1 MELVIVSGR
10 SGSGKSTAL
19 HQLEDL
25 GYYCVDNL
33 PAALLPTL
41 TLQLTGNQYKEFKG
55 VAVCID
61 ARNSEDDLKEI
72 HNVLRELPKTI
83 RNQVIYLDA
92 HNDILIK
99 RFSETR
105 RRHPLSTDKRS
116 LAEAIRHEGKL
127 LEALASEADLVIDT
141 SRLTLYDLRAAVS
154 ARLGDDKREGLSLLI
169 ESFGFKHGVPSDADL
184 VFDAR
189 LLPNPHW
196 VGGLKT
202 QTGLDADVIEFLSR
216 QADAQPFVA
225 DIVGFLQ
232 RWLSVYE
239 NSQRTYM
246 TVAIGCTGGQHRS
259 VFVAEAVYKIIATQH
274 SRTQIRHRELSVM
287 ETR

>member
-1 MELVIVSGR
+1 MELIIVSGR

-33 PAALLPTL
+33 PAALVPTL
-41 TLQLTGNQYKEFKG
+41 TLQLKGNQYKGFKG

-61 ARNSEDDLKEI
+61 ARNSEDDLREI
-72 HNVLRELPKTI
+72 HNVLQGLPKTI
-83 RNQVIYLDA
+83 RSQVIYLDA
-92 HNDILIK
+92 SNDMLIK

-105 RRHPLSTDKRS
+105 RRHPLSTDHRS
-116 LAEAIRHEGKL
+116 LAEAIAHEGKL
-127 LEALASEADLVIDT
+127 LEALAANADLVIDT

-154 ARLGDDKREGLSLLI
+154 ARLGDNTREGLSLLI

-196 VGGLKT
+196 VGGLKV
-202 QTGLDADVIEFLSR
+202 QTGRDADVIDFLNR
-216 QADAQPFVA
+216 QADSKPFIE
-225 DIVGFLQ
+225 DIVGFLR
-232 RWLSVYE
+232 RWLPLYE

-246 TVAIGCTGGQHRS
+246 TIAIGCTGGQHRS
-259 VFVAEAVYKIIATQH
+259 VYVAEQVYKAIAMQH

-287 ETR
+287 EIR

>member
-33 PAALLPTL
+33 PAALVPVL
-41 TLQLTGNQYKEFKG
+41 TSKLTSDQYRGFKG

-61 ARNSEDDLKEI
+61 ARNSEKDLLEI
-72 HNVLRELPKTI
+72 HSVLKGLPQTI
-83 RNQVIYLDA
+83 RRQVIYIDA
-92 HNDILIK
+92 STDVLIK

-105 RRHPLSTDKRS
+105 RRHPLSTKDRP
-116 LAEAIRHEGKL
+116 LAEAISHESTL
-127 LEALASEADLVIDT
+127 LEAMAADADLVIDT
-141 SRLTLYDLRAAVS
+141 SRLTLYDLRAAIS
-154 ARLGDDKREGLSLLI
+154 ARLGDEQREGLSLLI
-169 ESFGFKHGVPSDADL
+169 ESFGFKHGVPTDADL

-196 VGGLKT
+196 VGGLKV
-202 QTGLDADVIEFLSR
+202 QTGQDADVIDFLNR
-216 QADAQPFVA
+216 QADSKPFVEHII
-225 DIVGFLQ
+225 DFLQ
-232 RWLSVYE
+232 RWLPVYA
-239 NSQRTYM
+239 NSQRSYM

-259 VFVAEAVYKIIATQH
+259 VYVAEQVYTRLSIQH
-274 SRTQIRHRELSVM
+274 PRTQIRHRELSGM
-287 ETR
+287 ATR